1 MTALDNAVAARDQ
14 ARYDVLI
21 AVKDAKTARGTPS
34 EAARLADLFRI
45 YAEYEA
51 ADLAVVNEMIP

>member
-1 MTALDNAVAARDQ
+1 MTLEKAVAARDQ
-14 ARYDVLI
+14 ARYDVLT
-21 AVKDAKTARGTPS
+21 AVKDARTARGTQS

-51 ADLAVVNEMIP
+51 ADLAVVNELIP

>member
-1 MTALDNAVAARDQ
+1 MTLEKAVAARDQ

-21 AVKDAKTARGTPS
+21 AIKDAKTARGTPS
-34 EAARLADLFRI
+34 EAARLADLFRV

>member
-1 MTALDNAVAARDQ
+1 MTLEKAVAARDQ

-21 AVKDAKTARGTPS
+21 AVKDAKTARGTQS

-45 YAEYEA
+45 YAEYEK